1 MKKVIAALFVICFV
15 GTTLAVAA
23 PTQQNKITN
32 TRIVQASKD
41 TTLTYNG
48 VKVFVPAGQAI
59 ILGQNS
65 DGSIVVRG
73 QNLNGVKIGEGT
85 ISAQGPVVL
94 SVQPQTNVITVN
106 RGADVE
112 VTDGNG
118 RTAALS
124 QGASVS
130 GKDIRVATVPTVAAL
145 TTSTTNNKA
154 EASKAPAAQAA
165 TNKTTAATTSKD
177 TEVVETEL
185 PAFVSNAII
194 ESAATEQA
202 AQNVE
207 ETLSPSAP
215 R

>member
-1 MKKVIAALFVICFV
+1 MKRVIAVLSVFGLL

-23 PTQQNKITN
+23 PAKQANKITH
-32 TRIVQASKD
+32 TRIVQANKD

-48 VKVFVPAGQAI
+48 VKVFVPAGQSI

-65 DGSIVVRG
+65 NGTIVVSG
-73 QNLNGVKIGEGT
+73 QNLSGVKIGEGT

-94 SVQPQTNVITVN
+94 LVQPQTNVITVN
-106 RGADVE
+106 RGRDVQ
-112 VTDGNG
+112 VTDSNG

-130 GKDIRVATVPTVAAL
+130 AKDIRANTVPIVEANQANSKPAA
-145 TTSTTNNKA
+145 TKAAANKA
-154 EASKAPAAQAA
+154 ESAAQVT
-165 TNKTTAATTSKD
+165 TNTN
-177 TEVVETEL
+177 EVADAL
-185 PAFVSNAII
+185 PNFVADSVV
-194 ESAATEQA
+194 ESAANEQA
-202 AQNVE
+202 AQDVE